1 MRISSRICSA
11 DFRAF
16 SADFRTFPADFRAF
30 PADFRA
36 FSVSAFW
43 LRKLQTRKSG
53 KEAVTHCPTAIGD
66 ERPETELSMTGRVNC
81 KLCSC
86 ASKCTTNAHSLLK
99 AISVKFSGK
108 CTLTL
113 FFCMYGNFSTF
124 GGLRYASNFMSCA
137 PLKGKKAWQMLTM
150 TRQRYR
156 CTAIPEQQDK

>member
-1 MRISSRICSA
+1 MPISSRKCSA

-36 FSVSAFW
+36 FAVSAFW
-43 LRKLQTRKSG
+43 LRKVQTRKSG

-81 KLCSC
+81 KLGSC

-99 AISVKFSGK
+99 AISVKFPQK

-124 GGLRYASNFMSCA
+124 GGFRYPYKDLSDDSHTIYNMYIICA
-137 PLKGKKAWQMLTM
+137 LYTSTNM
-150 TRQRYR
+150 
-156 CTAIPEQQDK
+156 CTTYPP

>member
-1 MRISSRICSA
+1 MPISSRNCSA

-36 FSVSAFW
+36 FAVSAFW
-43 LRKLQTRKSG
+43 LRKVQTPKSG

-86 ASKCTTNAHSLLK
+86 ASKCTTNTHSLLK
-99 AISVKFSGK
+99 AISVKFPQM

-113 FFCMYGNFSTF
+113 FFCMYENFRTF
-124 GGLRYASNFMSCA
+124 GGFRNVTRLPTTKKEPKPSLHLYVGRTGV
-137 PLKGKKAWQMLTM
+137 LLGK
-150 TRQRYR
+150 
-156 CTAIPEQQDK
+156 

>member
-1 MRISSRICSA
+1 MPISSRKCSA

-30 PADFRA
+30 LADFRA
-36 FSVSAFW
+36 FAVSAFW

-86 ASKCTTNAHSLLK
+86 ASKCTTNAHSLLT
-99 AISVKFSGK
+99 AISVKFPQK

-113 FFCMYGNFSTF
+113 FS
-124 GGLRYASNFMSCA
+124 A
-137 PLKGKKAWQMLTM
+137 
-150 TRQRYR
+150 
-156 CTAIPEQQDK
+156 CTEISVLLEGSGIYIYIYILPCRHGVSVAEA

>member
-36 FSVSAFW
+36 FAVSAFW

-99 AISVKFSGK
+99 AISVNFSGK

-113 FFCMYGNFSTF
+113 FSACTEISVLLEGSGIVNNNQKQTHV
-124 GGLRYASNFMSCA
+124 LAS
-137 PLKGKKAWQMLTM
+137 LV
-150 TRQRYR
+150 
-156 CTAIPEQQDK
+156 

>member
-1 MRISSRICSA
+1 MPISSRKCSA
-11 DFRAF
+11 DFRTF
-16 SADFRTFPADFRAF
+16 PADFRTFPADFRAF

-36 FSVSAFW
+36 FAISAFW

-99 AISVKFSGK
+99 AISVKFPQK

-113 FFCMYGNFSTF
+113 FFRMYGNFSTF
-124 GGLRYASNFMSCA
+124 GGFRYEWIGPMATTLFAAKLVFPNSIKIKIS
-137 PLKGKKAWQMLTM
+137 
-150 TRQRYR
+150 
-156 CTAIPEQQDK
+156 ES